1 MLPGLAN
8 GLTVPHTSE
17 DIKHPKLPGKRNFI
31 LKPYLR
37 RFFSS
42 MDSLNTIK
50 AETTKTH

>member
-17 DIKHPKLPGKRNFI
+17 DIKHPTLPVKRNF
-31 LKPYLR
+31 LNPYLR
-37 RFFSS
+37 RLFSS